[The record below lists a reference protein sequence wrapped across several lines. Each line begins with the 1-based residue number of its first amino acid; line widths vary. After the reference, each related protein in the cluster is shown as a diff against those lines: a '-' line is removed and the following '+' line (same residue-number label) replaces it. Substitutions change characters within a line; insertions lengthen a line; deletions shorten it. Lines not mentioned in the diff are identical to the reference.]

1 MNSKKTKDKLL
12 DTEEKLVAARDGGWE
27 GEQNG

>member
-12 DTEEKLVAARDGGWE
+12 DTEKRLVAARDGGWE
-27 GEQNG
+27 GGQNG